1 MAGFVQIKLNEASIT
16 AAVAGINLRS
26 KTAGLRAL
34 RKVAQHTMAQ
44 SQVEVPKDTETLLG
58 TAYIEQPKI
67 IGSELSITIGYG
79 GAKDKQNPVSG
90 QMASEYAMEV
100 HENPEYKHPRG
111 KWKYL
116 EDPMTASKLE
126 FEQVT
131 GAELRT
137 EFPGGGK

>member
-34 RKVAQHTMAQ
+34 RKIAQHVMTQ
-44 SQVEVPKDTETLLG
+44 SQIEVPKDTETLMN
-58 TAYIEQPKI
+58 TAYIEQPKVT
-67 IGSELSITIGYG
+67 GNEMSITVGYG
-79 GAKDKQNPVSG
+79 GAKDKVNPKSG
-90 QMASEYAMEV
+90 QMAGEYARLV
-100 HENPEYKHPRG
+100 HETLEWKHPRG

-116 EDPMTASKLE
+116 EDPMRAAKAE

-131 GAELRT
+131 GTELRI
-137 EFPGGGK
+137 EFPGGG